1 MQRIPGA
8 GDQIGGLDI
17 SSRVRRRILLK
28 VGIPVVIAAV
38 LGGLFFALSPRPVAV
53 TAAAGDSAGGTIAA
67 AADSTFSLAPFVD
80 ARDLLQDADRPF
92 VVQVIGDSTGNE
104 PGEWVDVAFRALASE
119 LDRPLVQHPWDVL
132 SSAYLEP
139 IRSNENAPHALLEV
153 WNGSASGKT
162 AEYSLANFAAL
173 IPVEPDLVIL
183 NHGLNNV
190 LEPAQ
195 VGEQFTALVAEI
207 ERHWPSQI
215 GYAALLENPRLDQYS
230 AAHDDVIAH
239 VTSWLAEHQEVRA
252 VDVHSAYLMSS
263 DVTTLLLPDLLHPTP
278 AGSALTAAT
287 VLDALHR

>member
-1 MQRIPGA
+1 MQRNPRT
-8 GDQIGGLDI
+8 GDQIGRLDI
-17 SSRVRRRILLK
+17 SPRLRRRIALR
-28 VGIPVVIAAV
+28 VGVPVAIATAV
-38 LGGLFFALSPRPVAV
+38 GALFFALSPRPVAV
-53 TAAAGDSAGGTIAA
+53 TATPGDGSGGTVAA
-67 AADSTFSLAPFVD
+67 AADSTFSLASFVD
-80 ARDLLQDADRPF
+80 ARDLMKDADRTF

-104 PGEWVDVAFRALASE
+104 PGEWVDVAFRALSEE

-139 IRSNENAPHALLEV
+139 IRSNDNAPHAPLEV

-162 AEYSLANFAAL
+162 AEYSLANFDTL

-230 AAHDDVIAH
+230 AAHDDVIDH
-239 VTSWLAEHQEVRA
+239 VTGWLAEHQEVRA
-252 VDVHSAYLMSS
+252 VDVHSAYLDSP

-278 AGSALTAAT
+278 AGSALTAST
-287 VLDALHR
+287 VLDALQR